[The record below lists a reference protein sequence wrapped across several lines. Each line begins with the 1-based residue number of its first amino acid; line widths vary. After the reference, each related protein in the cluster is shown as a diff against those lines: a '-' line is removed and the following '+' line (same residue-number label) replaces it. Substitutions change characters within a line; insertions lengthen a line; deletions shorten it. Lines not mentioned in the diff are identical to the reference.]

1 MVEFVAEFNQE
12 FGAMYRRP
20 NRFRFLYFVRHG
32 QYRRTGEHPD
42 GELTEKGV
50 EQAKLLGRHFAER
63 GVTFD
68 VAWTSTM
75 HRAEQTA
82 QVIIDEAYPD
92 LALKRTPLLR
102 ERVFPHPNVPARI
115 APEDLATG
123 EVIDEIFERFVRPSR
138 SERHELITC
147 HGNLIRAILTRAIGA
162 PLDIWP
168 NMHPCH
174 CGVTTI
180 VCFEHDQYRL
190 LNFND
195 HTFLPANMTTLG

>member
-1 MVEFVAEFNQE
+1 MDFLEESD
-12 FGAMYRRP
+12 AMYRRP

-32 QYRRTGEHPD
+32 QYRRTDAHPD

-50 EQAKLLGRHFAER
+50 EQAKLRARHFFDR
-63 GVTFD
+63 GVEFD
-68 VAWTSTM
+68 IAWTSTM

-82 QVIIDEAYPD
+82 NVIIEEAYPD
-92 LALKRTPLLR
+92 LALEQSPLLR
-102 ERVFPHPNVPARI
+102 EKIFPCANMPQ
-115 APEDLATG
+115 DLPDERKGNEAL
-123 EVIDEIFERFVRPSR
+123 IDEIFERFMRPSR

-147 HGNLIRAILTRAIGA
+147 HGNLIRAILTRTIGA
-162 PLDIWP
+162 PLEVWP

-180 VCFEHDQYRL
+180 VCFEHEQYRL

-195 HTFLPANMTTLG
+195 HTFLPPNLATLG